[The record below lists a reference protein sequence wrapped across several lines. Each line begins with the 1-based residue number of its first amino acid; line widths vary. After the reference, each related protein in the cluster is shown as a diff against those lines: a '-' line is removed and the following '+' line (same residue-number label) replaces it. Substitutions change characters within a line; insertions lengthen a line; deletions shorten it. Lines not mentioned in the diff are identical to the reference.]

1 MKYQITF
8 TKEELE
14 EIYEELDACECDHGF
29 NSPALLDF
37 INKLFEICKPE
48 EYQEIKKIIEERNN

>member
-14 EIYEELDACECDHGF
+14 EMYEELSEWDHEVSF
-29 NSPALLDF
+29 DSPALLKF
-37 INKLFEICKPE
+37 IDKLFKICKPE
-48 EYQEIKKIIEERNN
+48 EYKEIAKIMEEIH